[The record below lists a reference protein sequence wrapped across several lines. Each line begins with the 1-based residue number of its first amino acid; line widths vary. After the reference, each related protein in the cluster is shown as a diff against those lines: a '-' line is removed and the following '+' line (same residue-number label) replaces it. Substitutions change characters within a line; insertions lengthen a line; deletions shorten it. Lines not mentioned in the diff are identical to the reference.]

1 MKKFKDIFNTF
12 TVFKTKIIDIINGE
26 NNNPYYLNDNTFEY
40 KQENVY
46 NQLIRAYGEETHI
59 YNDDDVFI
67 NVFIYAYQDSFMTFY
82 NKVNTNKS
90 LELSKIS
97 KAFYIALNKHTATNE
112 NESNSK
118 MDNVSSAVPNK
129 KLFDEL
135 LDDLQVNEADRA
147 LSLTTN
153 LSKTDDISQIENNY
167 RVYKQNQ
174 TSLYRVEI
182 TAFLDSFTNMFAHIV
197 NYSSSSS
204 SNDEVSFLTGELVED
219 VPYLGLENQKD
230 INDLEVATQQLLA
243 RVVALGVPKKV
254 YNDKTGV
261 YEDLSDINVNLFKGS
276 ENIAYTNLANE
287 FKDTQTINTS
297 KRTMITL
304 KDGTDNI
311 L

>member
-1 MKKFKDIFNTF
+1 MNKFKDIFNTF
-12 TVFKTKIIDIINGE
+12 TVFKTKVIDIINGE

-59 YNDDDVFI
+59 YNDDDIFI
-67 NVFIYAYQDSFMTFY
+67 NVFIYAYQDSFMTLY

-174 TSLYRVEI
+174 SALYRVEI

-276 ENIAYTNLANE
+276 NTIAHTNLANE

-297 KRTMITL
+297 KTTMITL
-304 KDGTDNI
+304 KNGTDNT